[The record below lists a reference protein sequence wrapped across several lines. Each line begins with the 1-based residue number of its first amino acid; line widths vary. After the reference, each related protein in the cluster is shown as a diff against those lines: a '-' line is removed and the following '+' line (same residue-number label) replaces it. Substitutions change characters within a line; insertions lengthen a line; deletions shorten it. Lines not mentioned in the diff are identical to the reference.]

1 MSRLCL
7 NAIVRNESARIL
19 RMLDSVKPVISTF
32 AIMDTGSTD
41 NTVELITQWGLDN
54 DIPGIVGHGSFIDFS
69 QARNQ
74 ALDLARSWHRLKKAP
89 WFDYL
94 LLVDADMELE
104 IITPA
109 LAFTALTG
117 GEAYEMVQKAGTYSY
132 NNMRLLNI
140 NSAANYVGVTHEFL
154 NAHSAGVIVGAHF
167 IDHADGANRPEKFTR
182 DIRLLEKDLET
193 DPNNGR
199 SWFYLGNTYRDA
211 GKHQEAELCYRK
223 KLTLPTWPEED
234 WLTQV
239 NVANCM
245 EAQGVEDAYIKEAL
259 TAYGMRPQRAEPL
272 HALAKHYRLKGQN
285 STAILF
291 AEKGLAMPRPD
302 DKLFVEDW
310 VYDWGFREEFSIAGY
325 YQPETRARAYE
336 VTNSLALDPKVPDWL
351 RYNSRRN
358 LVHYLRPLKEFCP
371 SYRDQE
377 IQFTPNDGFTAM
389 NPCVTN
395 RPDGSLE
402 VLLRTVNY
410 TINDQGQYMIGPKG
424 CWDAPIETENWL
436 LGLGSDLQP
445 LWGHAVR
452 WDRPEP
458 KFNMVIGLE
467 DMRIFWANGE
477 RQFVACVREHP
488 ESGMPQMV
496 RGTLSCGLAPGADVT
511 AWTSLSDGSACEK
524 NWAPVVSAF
533 DGHAF
538 MYRLDT
544 VITDGRMEKRPC
556 HLAVEN
562 ISGGSQYIPFFGG
575 YLSVVHEAIAHPSH
589 GRRIY
594 QHRFAYL
601 DASLTL
607 QSLSMPF
614 VFHEVQI
621 EFAAG
626 LARDAEDNLVISF
639 GERDA
644 KAWLAVV
651 DAGEVAGMLGL

>member
-1 MSRLCL
+1 MPRLAL
-7 NAIVRNESARIL
+7 NCIVRNESARIL
-19 RMLDSVKPVISTF
+19 RMLDSVKAHISTF

-41 NTVELITQWGLDN
+41 DTVELITKWGLDN
-54 DIPGIVGHGSFIDFS
+54 DIQGIVGHGSFIDFS

-94 LLVDADMELE
+94 LLCDADMELRVE
-104 IITPA
+104 NPKTFDG
-109 LAFTALTG
+109 LS

-132 NNMRLLNI
+132 NNIRLLNV
-140 NSAANYVGVTHEFL
+140 NSAANYVGVTHEYL
-154 NAHSAGVIVGAHF
+154 SAHTAGVIVGAHF

-193 DPNNGR
+193 DPDNGR

-211 GKHQEAELCYRK
+211 GQHAEAERCYRK

-259 TAYGMRPQRAEPL
+259 KAYGMRPQRAEPL
-272 HALAKHYRLKGQN
+272 HALAKHYRIKGEN

-291 AEKGLAMPRPD
+291 AEKGLATPRPD

-310 VYDWGFREEFSIAGY
+310 VYDWGFREEYSIAGY
-325 YQPETRARAYE
+325 YQPETRAKAYE

-358 LVHYLRPLKEFCP
+358 LVHYLRPLREFCP

-377 IQFTPNDGFTAM
+377 IEFDPSDGFTAM
-389 NPCVTN
+389 NPSITN
-395 RPDGSLE
+395 KPNGELE

-410 TINDQGQYMIGPKG
+410 RINEQGQYMIGPKG
-424 CWDAPIETENWL
+424 CWDTPIETENWL

-445 LWGHAVR
+445 LWGHPVH
-452 WDRPEP
+452 WERPEP

-467 DMRIFWANGE
+467 DMRIFWAKGE
-477 RQFVACVREHP
+477 RRFVACVRERL

-496 RGTLSCGLAPGADVT
+496 QGQLPSAHVHNLVE
-511 AWTSLSDGSACEK
+511 LSDGSTCEK
-524 NWAPVVSAF
+524 NWAPIVSDF
-533 DGHAF
+533 DGQKF

-544 VITDGRMEKRPC
+544 VVSDGRLEQRPC

-562 ISGGSQYIPFFGG
+562 ISGGSRYIPFAKG

-601 DASLTL
+601 GADLTL
-607 QSLSMPF
+607 KSLSMPF

-626 LARDAEDNLVISF
+626 IAIYEGNVVISF

-651 DAGEVAGMLGL
+651 NAWEVSEMLGVKI